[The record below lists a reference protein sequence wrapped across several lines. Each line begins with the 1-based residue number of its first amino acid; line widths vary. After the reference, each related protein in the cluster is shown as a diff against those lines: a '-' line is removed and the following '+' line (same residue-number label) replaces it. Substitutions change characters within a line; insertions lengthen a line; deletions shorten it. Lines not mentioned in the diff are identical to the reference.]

1 MTRVVNI
8 YSYNSIHLENRSRT
22 TTRVSEKALTR
33 IVDVDISLYTYRTSE
48 EEQGCI
54 PAATARK
61 Q

>member
-1 MTRVVNI
+1 VR
-8 YSYNSIHLENRSRT
+8 
-22 TTRVSEKALTR
+22 EKARTR
-33 IVDVDISLYTYRTSE
+33 IVNVDISLYTYRASE